1 MKRYQYDNAKTYQL
15 WDSIGEVVE
24 NWDIELIMDTW
35 TKQSGFPLVTVEYN
49 SNNNTITATQ
59 TVFKDKDDTSEW
71 PKSDYK

>member
-59 TVFKDKDDTSEW
+59 AVFKDKDDTSEW